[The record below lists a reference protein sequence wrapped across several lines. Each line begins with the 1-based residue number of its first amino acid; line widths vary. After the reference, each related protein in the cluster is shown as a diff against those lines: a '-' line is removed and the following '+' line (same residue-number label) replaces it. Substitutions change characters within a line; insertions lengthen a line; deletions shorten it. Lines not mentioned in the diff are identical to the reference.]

1 MTTMHDTLLQENVLA
16 ELLFEPSLDA
26 THIVSTVKNGVVTL
40 SGSVSNFPEKWAAER
55 AVKRVFG
62 VKGVAEELVVDF
74 RSSTRHSDED
84 IAGAARR
91 ALEWSAT
98 VPEKSIQIRVEKG
111 WVTLEGVVEWQFQ
124 RQDAHNVVARLLG
137 VKGVSNLITLRPR
150 VISADVRTEIE
161 AAFKRSGDLEAGRVQ
176 VEVEGSKITLR
187 GQLPNWNEIDA
198 AGLAAWNTVGV
209 TAVDN
214 QIYIGL

>member
-26 THIVSTVKNGVVTL
+26 THIVSVVKDGVVTL
-40 SGSVSNFPEKWAAER
+40 TGSVSNFPEKWAAER

-74 RSSTRHSDED
+74 RSSTKHSDED
-84 IAGAARR
+84 IVGAARR
-91 ALEWSAT
+91 ALEWSTT
-98 VPEKSIQIRVEKG
+98 VPEKSVQIRVEKG
-111 WVTLEGVVEWQFQ
+111 WVTLEGVVEWQYQ
-124 RQDAHNVVARLLG
+124 RQDAHNVVAHLLG
-137 VKGVSNLITLRPR
+137 VKGVSNMITLRPQ
-150 VISADVRTEIE
+150 VAAADVHTRIE

-187 GQLPNWNEIDA
+187 GQLPNWTEIDA
-198 AGLAAWNTVGV
+198 AGLAAWNAAGV

-214 QIYIGL
+214 QIYISL

>member
-26 THIVSTVKNGVVTL
+26 THIVSVVKDGVVTL
-40 SGSVSNFPEKWAAER
+40 TGSVSNFPEKWAAER

-74 RSSTRHSDED
+74 RSSTKHSDED
-84 IAGAARR
+84 IVGAARR
-91 ALEWSAT
+91 ALEWSTT
-98 VPEKSIQIRVEKG
+98 VPEKSVQIRVEKG
-111 WVTLEGVVEWQFQ
+111 WVTLEGVVDWQYQ
-124 RQDAHNVVARLLG
+124 RQDAHNVVAHLLG
-137 VKGVSNLITLRPR
+137 VKGVSNMITLRPQ
-150 VISADVRTEIE
+150 VTSADVHTRIE
-161 AAFKRSGDLEAGRVQ
+161 AAFKRSGDLEADRVQ

-198 AGLAAWNTVGV
+198 AGLAAWNAAGV

-214 QIYIGL
+214 QIYIGR